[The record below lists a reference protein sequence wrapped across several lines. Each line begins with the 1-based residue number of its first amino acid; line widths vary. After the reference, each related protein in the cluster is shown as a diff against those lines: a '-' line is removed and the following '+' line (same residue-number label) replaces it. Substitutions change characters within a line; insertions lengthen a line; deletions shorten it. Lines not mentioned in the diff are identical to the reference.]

1 MKKSGVKLL
10 LGIAAC
16 ICSLVGLCDSIVEYL
31 MGAEDVLREITLS
44 SITFIFGGLL
54 IAKTLKELRKAK
66 E

>member
-1 MKKSGVKLL
+1 MKKSGAKLL
-10 LGIAAC
+10 LGVATC
-16 ICSLVGLCDSIVEYL
+16 LCSLVGLCDSIVEYL
-31 MGAEDVLREITLS
+31 MGTEDVLREITLS